1 VAVTALVWSGCLF
14 GAWPGRAAEAA
25 TSVAWWSSSED
36 RAFGLTPQ
44 PELAWEPISGQ
55 TPWTGKGE
63 GGLVVLVND
72 DVSHQSMVGLGS
84 SLEHSTC
91 YNLSR
96 LPPARRTEVLQSLL
110 DPKGGIGMS
119 LMRVCIGTPDFTASP
134 WYSYNDL
141 PAGQTDPEQKRFSIE
156 RDRAYV
162 LPVLREARRIRPDLK
177 FVASPW
183 SPPAWMKIGGRLT
196 GGAIDPVAFRP
207 FALYLA
213 RFVEAYR
220 EEGIPIHAITV
231 QNEPEYAPR
240 TYPTCRWTADEQ
252 RRFIRDH
259 LGPVFRERGLT
270 TLIWCFDHN
279 FNNPSFPSA
288 ILGDAAA
295 AAFVD
300 GTAFHHYEGQ
310 PSAMSALSRLF
321 PGKHVYFTEGSVFGA
336 SGAGRL
342 ISYLR
347 HEARSYNAWVAL
359 IDDRRQPNPGPH
371 PCSLTPLVL
380 HHDTLEVEH
389 RPDYFLYGQFMRF
402 IPPGSV
408 RVGSTGG
415 GDERQVALRTPDG
428 NLVLV
433 AVNPATERQSLAVVW
448 RGRGFQ
454 ATLPAK
460 SASTFRWRP

>member
-1 VAVTALVWSGCLF
+1 MGLAPQPDLHWEPAAS
-14 GAWPGRAAEAA
+14 ASARAA
-25 TSVAWWSSSED
+25 D
-36 RAFGLTPQ
+36 
-44 PELAWEPISGQ
+44 
-55 TPWTGKGE
+55 GKG
-63 GGLVVLVND
+63 GVVAMVD
-72 DVSHQSMVGLGS
+72 DEASHQSVVGLGS

-91 YNLSR
+91 YNLGR
-96 LPPARRTEVLQSLL
+96 LSEERRAQVLQSLL
-110 DPKGGIGMS
+110 DPQRGIGMS
-119 LMRVCIGTPDFTASP
+119 MMRVCIGTPDFTASS
-134 WYSYNDL
+134 WYTYNDL
-141 PAGQTDPEQKRFSIE
+141 PAGQTDPEQKRFTIE
-156 RDRAYV
+156 RDRDYV

-183 SPPAWMKIGGRLT
+183 SPPAWMKIGGRIT
-196 GGAIDPVAFRP
+196 GGSIDPKAFRP

-220 EEGIPIHAITV
+220 DEGIPIHAITV

-240 TYPTCRWTADEQ
+240 TYPTCRWTADQQ
-252 RRFIRDH
+252 RLFIRDH

-279 FNNPSFPSA
+279 FNNPGFPAA
-288 ILGDAAA
+288 ILGDPAA

-310 PSAMSALSRLF
+310 PSAMSDLARLF

-336 SGAGRL
+336 AGAGRL

-347 HEARSYNAWVAL
+347 HGARSYNAWVAM

-380 HHDTLEVEH
+380 HHDTLAVEH

-402 IPPGSV
+402 IPPGAV
-408 RVGSTGG
+408 RIGSTGG
-415 GDERQVALRTPDG
+415 GDDRQVTFRVPDG
-428 NLVLV
+428 HLVLV
-433 AVNPATERQSLAVVW
+433 AANPDARPQALEVTW
-448 RGRGFQ
+448 RGRAFR
-454 ATLPAK
+454 ALLPPK
-460 SASTFRWRP
+460 SAATFRWRPPGARP